1 MRNEN
6 LYFIAI
12 IPPKEICDEIITFQL
27 DFAHHFNAKAALKVI
42 PHITLKAPF
51 KLPVSAHSGLQ
62 QWFQKL
68 FIHSGSFQ
76 IELSNFAAFPNKYK
90 PVIYVNPIIN
100 VSLYSLQKE
109 IIRSFRINY
118 PELEILGLELKFKPH
133 ITIAYRDLMP
143 DKFAEAWD
151 LYKAKKFSSVFD
163 VDSFHLLQHN
173 GRMWNI
179 IETVPLRKASL

>member
-12 IPPKEICDEIITFQL
+12 IPPKEISDEITAFQL

-51 KLPVSAHSGLQ
+51 KLPVSDHSGLQ

-68 FIHSGSFQ
+68 FIYSGPFQ
-76 IELSNFAAFPNKYK
+76 IELRNFAAFPNKYK
-90 PVIYVNPIIN
+90 PVVYVNPIIN
-100 VSLYSLQKE
+100 EPLYALQKE
-109 IIRSFRINY
+109 IIRSFRISY
-118 PELEILGLELKFKPH
+118 PELEIADIELKFKPH

-143 DKFAEAWD
+143 DKFSEAWD
-151 LYKAKKFSSVFD
+151 LYKTKEFRAVFD
-163 VDSFHLLQHN
+163 VNSFHLLQHN
-173 GRMWNI
+173 GKMWNI
-179 IETVPLRKASL
+179 IETASLRKAPR